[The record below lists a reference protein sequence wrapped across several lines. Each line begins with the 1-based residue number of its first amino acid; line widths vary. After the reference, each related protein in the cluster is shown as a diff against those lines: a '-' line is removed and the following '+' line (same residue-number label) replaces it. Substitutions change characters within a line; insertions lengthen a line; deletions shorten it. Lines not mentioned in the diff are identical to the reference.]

1 MPLVCLLP
9 ILLFYHLSC
18 MLWWGPE
25 HATVGDKIPVSP
37 TIGKFTMA
45 KIREQNGRYM
55 GTRGDCQVSTLNVR
69 LPAATVAA
77 IKAKASADGAAI
89 NRLVEELLTDAL
101 FNKTVKIPCF
111 RF

>member
-1 MPLVCLLP
+1 
-9 ILLFYHLSC
+9 

-25 HATVGDKIPVSP
+25 HATDGDKIAVSP

-45 KIREQNGRYM
+45 KIREKNGRYV

-77 IKAKASADGAAI
+77 IKAKAMADGTTI
-89 NRLVEELLTDAL
+89 NRLVEELLTAAL
-101 FNKTVKIPCF
+101 CDKTVKIPCF
-111 RF
+111 RY

>member
-1 MPLVCLLP
+1 M
-9 ILLFYHLSC
+9 
-18 MLWWGPE
+18 
-25 HATVGDKIPVSP
+25 T
-37 TIGKFTMA
+37 
-45 KIREQNGRYM
+45 KIREKNGRYV

-77 IKAKASADGAAI
+77 IKAKASADGTAS

-101 FNKTVKIPCF
+101 CDKTIKIPSF